1 MAACSRGHSL
11 GPRNRDARGDAI
23 LVNSVLDVGR
33 EKKREREHTC
43 SFIHPNGFPQSRAA
57 ARIKKSPRIIRP
69 RERLC
74 AARTADIIVERI
86 VEYGSVLKSSPPID
100 ASSIDFFFFSFF
112 PPPSCPFLPRLALR
126 DHTAT
131 VHRYRNASPPVF
143 SHRRKI
149 ELRVTKPS

>member
-33 EKKREREHTC
+33 EREREHTC

-100 ASSIDFFFFSFF
+100 ASSIDFFSFLFSLLLRV
-112 PPPSCPFLPRLALR
+112 PFYRGSLSVT
-126 DHTAT
+126 TAT